1 MQEQQHQRKRQRPDW
16 NQGEPERTNASSS
29 SSSSDSRS
37 LLTPHTLRLLKVLKD
52 GTCAHAQIAACHIRD
67 ICRQSSPEVLWDIL
81 GRLEGYLVS
90 SEFTSRQNAA
100 TAIEGVA
107 ACLPRTNQT
116 DFLES
121 SIDGEIG
128 LWLNVRDLASRNDAG
143 ETGMQSVLRKGRLML
158 VSSGTEFDETD
169 TDDFFYREQSQLEA
183 MDQSRGQQDFVEQRV
198 RLQRHILAKRLG
210 LAGVM
215 NVIGTSVLPAEITSD
230 DLVGRSNFETKPKK
244 QPKSDDVSDSNSIR
258 ALLVLEMQDQRKT
271 QRGSASH
278 KKPQTLLATELL
290 YRMFDADWKKRQ
302 GAIMGI
308 LAMLKAWQGSAGI
321 FGSWPRDILT
331 RCLCVLALDR
341 FGDYGE
347 GMVAPV
353 RQVAGQLLAVLY
365 QRAPDDVQED
375 CRTLLIELATYED
388 EWEVRHGG
396 LVGLTFLAAL
406 SDKSGLQSE
415 EIVTVAIR
423 CLSDDNDDVKG
434 AAATILFSFVDS
446 KKTIPWTRLCAIPLW
461 RAISTVRSVSTCA
474 DDLISLFSLFLCRE
488 TQLVLDQIEEGLEHV
503 LRKLTDVL
511 GYESLSVKLST
522 FKAIGSLTNPILSL
536 SSGELALTFTHYALV
551 SYLFETHWNLN
562 SWTDDT
568 LKRDALKKARDDV
581 WFQTVQQA
589 SFLFQHAM
597 PNKAPRNS
605 VILHLTLRYFGIM
618 YESTSWTAPKRL
630 GASPLPVQRHA
641 AYALAHFLVVMM
653 KTFDIDQFVRTA
665 LYTLIHSPWTFLCE
679 SACLLHEALCR
690 NVGLLPWLETCHTRL
705 IEILNE
711 KPVCIRYQEQS
722 SIKLERNIHGFDHDL
737 VQHLQNALQSAE
749 LHSSDCLISSW
760 TDDLSK
766 VSTLDAPVSIVHM
779 RVLTTVASAIV
790 SGGRG
795 NLPAKLT
802 PLLRTLMTSL
812 KSEVDDERRE
822 LTCEAVFCLL
832 QSFTGDDRHRQVKA
846 KVLSNICN
854 MVVESPLSFSG
865 IAAARVIEKLAT
877 TIPRGETIESLSPLW
892 SLVVPLTTGCPT
904 SLHEQVLEKSL
915 IVLKVLSGSLL
926 LGSQASYHLI
936 ESTMESLV
944 GISCTSKSS
953 DQRLSAALTIKSL
966 CKIAAES
973 VLLQAVP
980 CLLTHLKDAN
990 NVAFRVGACKLL
1002 HLIIEEVDMKIC
1014 PFVRRLLPIAMSLM
1028 ADPEEACAKQA
1039 SQTFAILVRVAP
1051 LVRESFESTWQTGGI
1066 DDHSET
1072 VMDHLIHGKPLPPCK
1087 LPSLLAAE
1095 MVATGITLRCYQQ
1108 EGISWLRF
1116 LQTTKLN
1123 GALCDDMGVG
1133 KTIQALVAMALSHD
1147 DAKDEKV
1154 CSLVVCP
1161 STLVGL
1167 WLNEIK
1173 KFFPSDSIFRPF
1185 AFVGNGKHRASIWTE
1200 RPSDCNLVVTSYS
1213 VLRSDIKRLGSTRW
1227 QYCIL
1232 DEGHLLKNPK
1242 TATAIAARRL
1252 QSKHKLILTG
1262 TPVQNHVNE
1271 LWATFD
1277 FLLPNFLGS
1286 QAVFSKAFARPI
1298 ANSQQ
1303 PGASADAISTGMEK
1317 LKVLHQ
1323 QVLPF
1328 ILRREKAQV
1337 LKELPPKIVTD
1348 IPCSMSEEQNRL
1360 YKHVCESASAR
1371 KSLSAFQQAVERS
1384 RLDSTAHSVEL
1395 GSDVLKTL
1403 ICLRLLCTHPA
1414 LVLDRIEG
1422 LDIRSNVAY
1431 DHLEASGK
1439 LLALNE
1445 LLRGAGI
1452 GGSELT
1458 AADNDTTLIYA
1469 GSTTSKDSVASLLDG
1484 DNDEDNIS
1492 SLQDRS
1498 SSHGPM
1504 EKRKCLIFAQFT
1516 QSLDVV
1522 EKFLFQPHMPSLR
1535 YLRLDGSVPP
1545 EKRSDVVNSFND
1557 DDSIQVALLT
1567 TRVGGLGLNLTS
1579 ASMVIFLEHDYN
1591 PHADLQ
1597 AADRCYRLGQS
1608 KTVNV
1613 YRLITTNTIEEQI
1626 LALQKVKL
1634 AMSAAIVNTENSSMY
1649 SMGTD
1654 RLLDI
1659 FTFRSEQDDNGRDA
1673 KTEES
1678 KHGGI
1683 GVEAVDDAY
1692 YDANEY
1698 NSLTVKEFVKEFS
1711 NKRML

>member
-1 MQEQQHQRKRQRPDW
+1 MQEEEQQQQRKRQRPNW
-16 NQGEPERTNASSS
+16 KAERTNS
-29 SSSSDSRS
+29 SSSSDNRS

-52 GTCAHAQIAACHIRD
+52 GTCAHAQVAACHIRD

-90 SEFTSRQNAA
+90 GEFTSRQNAA
-100 TAIEGVA
+100 TAMEGVA
-107 ACLPRTNQT
+107 ACLPSTDQT

-121 SIDGEIG
+121 AIDGETG
-128 LWLNVRDLASRNDAG
+128 LWLNVRDLANRRADAG
-143 ETGMQSVLRKGRLML
+143 ESGMQSILRKGRLML
-158 VSSGTEFDETD
+158 VSSGNEFDMTD
-169 TDDFFYREQSQLEA
+169 TDDLFGREQSQLEA
-183 MDQSRGQQDFVEQRV
+183 MDRYRGQQDFVEQRV
-198 RLQRHILAKRLG
+198 RLQRHILAQRLG

-215 NVIGTSVLPAEITSD
+215 NVMGTSVLPAEITAE
-230 DLVGRSNFETKPKK
+230 DLVGSSNVETKPKK
-244 QPKSDDVSDSNSIR
+244 QPKSEDDSDSNSIR
-258 ALLVLEMQDQRKT
+258 ALLVLEMEDQRKT

-290 YRMFDADWKKRQ
+290 YRMFDADWTKRQ

-308 LAMLKAWQGSAGI
+308 LALLKAWQGSAGI
-321 FGSWPRDILT
+321 FGSWPKDILT

-365 QRAPDDVQED
+365 QRAPVDVQED
-375 CRTLLIELATYED
+375 CQTLLIELATYED

-396 LVGLTFLAAL
+396 LVGLTFIVAL
-406 SDKSGLQSE
+406 SDEGGVESE
-415 EIVTVAIR
+415 EIVMVAIR

-434 AAATILFSFVDS
+434 AAATILLSFVDS
-446 KKTIPWTRLCAIPLW
+446 NKTFPWTRPCAKPLW

-474 DDLISLFSLFLCRE
+474 DDLISLFSAILCRE
-488 TQLVLDQIEEGLEHV
+488 TQLVLDQIEEGLDQV
-503 LRKLTDVL
+503 LKKLTEVL

-522 FKAIGSLTNPILSL
+522 FKAIGSLTNSILSL
-536 SSGELALTFTHYALV
+536 SSGEHIRALTGTHYALV

-568 LKRDALKKARDDV
+568 LKREALTKERDDV
-581 WFQTVQQA
+581 WFQTVEQA
-589 SFLFQHAM
+589 SFLFQYAM

-630 GASPLPVQRHA
+630 DASPLSVQRHA
-641 AYALAHFLVVMM
+641 AYALAHFWVVMM
-653 KTFDIDQFVRTA
+653 KTFDIDQFVRTT
-665 LYTLIHSPWTFLCE
+665 LYALIHSPWTFLCE

-690 NVGLLPWLETCHTRL
+690 NVGLLPWMETCHTRL

-711 KPVCIRYQEQS
+711 KPVCIRYHEQS

-737 VQHLQNALQSAE
+737 VQHLQNALQSGE
-749 LHSSDCLISSW
+749 LVSSDCLISSW

-766 VSTLDAPVSIVHM
+766 VETLDLPVSIVHM
-779 RVLTTVASAIV
+779 RVSTTVASAIV
-790 SGGRG
+790 AGGRCS
-795 NLPAKLT
+795 LPAKLT
-802 PLLRTLMTSL
+802 PLLRTLMTSF
-812 KSEVDDERRE
+812 KSEADDERRE
-822 LTCEAVFCLL
+822 LTCEAVFCML
-832 QSFTGDDRHRQVKA
+832 QSLTDDRHRQVKA
-846 KVLSNICN
+846 KVLSNICK
-854 MVVESPLSFSG
+854 MLVESPLSFSG
-865 IAAARVIEKLAT
+865 IAAARVIEKLAS
-877 TIPRGETIESLSPLW
+877 TIPRGQTIESLSPLW
-892 SLVVPLTTGCPT
+892 SQVVPLTTGCPT

-915 IVLKVLSGSLL
+915 NVLKVLSGSLL
-926 LGSQASYHLI
+926 VGSRASLHLI
-936 ESTMESLV
+936 ESTMGSLV
-944 GISCTSKSS
+944 GISCTYKSS
-953 DQRLSAALTIKSL
+953 EQRVSAASTIKSL
-966 CKIAAES
+966 CKLAAES
-973 VLLQAVP
+973 VLLQSVP
-980 CLLTHLKDAN
+980 CLLTHLKDAQ

-1014 PFVRRLLPIAMSLM
+1014 PFVRILLPIAMSLM

-1051 LVRESFESTWQTGGI
+1051 LVRESFESTWQTWGI
-1066 DDHSET
+1066 DDHSES
-1072 VMDHLIHGKPLPPCK
+1072 VMDHLIHGKPLPPCE

-1095 MVATGITLRCYQQ
+1095 MVTTGISLRSYQQ

-1147 DAKDEKV
+1147 DAKGAAV

-1185 AFVGNGKHRASIWTE
+1185 ALVGNSKHRASLWTE

-1213 VLRSDIKRLGSTRW
+1213 VLRSDIKLLGTTRW
-1227 QYCIL
+1227 QCCIL

-1286 QAVFSKAFARPI
+1286 QAAFSKAFARPI

-1303 PGASADAISTGMEK
+1303 PGASAEAISTGMEK

-1348 IPCSMSEEQNRL
+1348 IPCTMSEEQNRL

-1384 RLDSTAHSVEL
+1384 SLDSTPNSVEL

-1403 ICLRLLCTHPA
+1403 LCLRLLCTHPA

-1422 LDIRSNVAY
+1422 LDIHSSRAN

-1445 LLRGAGI
+1445 LLRTAGI

-1458 AADNDTTLIYA
+1458 AADNDTSLIYA
-1469 GSTTSKDSVASLLDG
+1469 GSTTSKDSVASVLDG
-1484 DNDEDNIS
+1484 DNDEDDFS
-1492 SLQDRS
+1492 SIRDRS
-1498 SSHGPM
+1498 SPHGPM

-1545 EKRSDVVNSFND
+1545 ENRSDIVDLFNN
-1557 DDSIQVALLT
+1557 DDSIQVLLLT

-1579 ASMVIFLEHDYN
+1579 ASMVVFLEHDYN

-1613 YRLITTNTIEEQI
+1613 YRLITTDTIEEQI
-1626 LALQKVKL
+1626 RALQKVKL

-1659 FTFRSEQDDNGRDA
+1659 FTFRSEQDDDGRDA
-1673 KTEES
+1673 KTEGS

-1683 GVEAVDDAY
+1683 GVDAVDDAY
-1692 YDANEY
+1692 YDADEY
-1698 NSLTVKEFVKEFS
+1698 NSLTVQEFVKEFS
-1711 NKRML
+1711 IKRMS